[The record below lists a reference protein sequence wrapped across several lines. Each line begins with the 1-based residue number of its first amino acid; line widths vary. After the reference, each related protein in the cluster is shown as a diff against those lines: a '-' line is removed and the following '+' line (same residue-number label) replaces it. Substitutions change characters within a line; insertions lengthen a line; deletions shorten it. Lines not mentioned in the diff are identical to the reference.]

1 MSSNKALLLVLL
13 LAVCAFAIGVPFALH
28 GAAPPHAQTT
38 REYAEVILDSASNT
52 TSNTTN
58 STSVSWWQAA
68 GNFLGSAGAYIENG
82 AESIGSFFS
91 NTVSNI
97 GSFIGNLPNDVVYTF
112 TVQVTGAILSFF
124 SYIAKGVFSIFY
136 GLTTDVVMVSNAL
149 GIFGPTIA
157 FLILVFVLVILY
169 TVVETVVKL
178 V

>member
-13 LAVCAFAIGVPFALH
+13 LAVCAFAFGVPFVFH
-28 GAAPPHAQTT
+28 GAALPHVQTT
-38 REYAEVILDSASNT
+38 HEYAEVILDS

-157 FLILVFVLVILY
+157 FLILVFVLVVLY